1 VQLTSSYICFIPLT
15 FLTVFMFSSIDSSL
29 STESHLNRSSVS
41 QESPTVLFAGIADGT
56 PISIRSRFVG
66 ERLNLKTLEAAAPL
80 STNPLVVR
88 AGQDGCAVLFRY
100 GVAVLF
106 NLSSI
111 EEASLLERLKPF
123 ISEPATT
130 MVSEQIEAA
139 FEADTKERI
148 GNNVIWLRDR
158 SVERIQV
165 VADIFAKSV
174 ILEYYENQIAKL
186 FERIRPFADAIQ
198 NQGARRPKDRELL
211 RQIGGT
217 LLIQHKMVGIVEVG
231 EKPDP
236 LWERPDLERLYLRLE
251 DEYEL
256 RERLLALER
265 KLALV
270 SRTAETALELMQHDS
285 SHRVEWYIVALIVV
299 EILLSVYELWIKKG

>member
-1 VQLTSSYICFIPLT
+1 MPLP
-15 FLTVFMFSSIDSSL
+15 
-29 STESHLNRSSVS
+29 TESSFKTEGYTDLDTASEASCL
-41 QESPTVLFAGIADGT
+41 TLFAGVGDGT

-66 ERLNLKTLEAAAPL
+66 ERLNLKTLETGAPL
-80 STNPLVVR
+80 SSNPLLIR
-88 AGQDGCAVLFRY
+88 AGSDGCAVLFRY
-100 GVAVLF
+100 GVVVLF
-106 NLSSI
+106 NLSPL
-111 EEASLLERLKPF
+111 EEADFLAQLQPF
-123 ISEPATT
+123 ISEPAQIL
-130 MVSEQIEAA
+130 VSEQIQVA
-139 FEADTKERI
+139 FELDAKERI
-148 GNNVIWLRDR
+148 GQNMIWLKDR
-158 SVERIQV
+158 SVERLQV

-198 NQGARRPKDRELL
+198 NQGARRPKDQELL

>member
-1 VQLTSSYICFIPLT
+1 MLSSSEPAGSISDGLDQINTSQAASLDLPPQPA
-15 FLTVFMFSSIDSSL
+15 SSPFF
-29 STESHLNRSSVS
+29 TNK
-41 QESPTVLFAGIADGT
+41 ADRT

-66 ERLNLKTLEAAAPL
+66 ERLSLKTLEASAPL
-80 STNPLVVR
+80 ATNPLTVK
-88 AGQDGCAVLFRY
+88 AGHHGCAILFRY
-100 GVAVLF
+100 GVVVLF
-106 NLSSI
+106 NLTSI
-111 EEASLLERLKPF
+111 EEASFLESLKPF
-123 ISEPATT
+123 ISEPAKSL
-130 MVSEQIEAA
+130 VLEQIKINFDLDE
-139 FEADTKERI
+139 KERLER
-148 GNNVIWLRDR
+148 NVLWLRDR
-158 SVERIQV
+158 SVERLQM

-174 ILEYYENQIAKL
+174 ILEYYENQIFSL

-198 NQGARRPKDRELL
+198 NQGARRPKDQELL

-231 EKPDP
+231 EKPDS

-265 KLALV
+265 KLQLV
-270 SRTAETALELMQHDS
+270 SHTAETALELMQHDS

>member
-1 VQLTSSYICFIPLT
+1 MLSPIESS
-15 FLTVFMFSSIDSSL
+15 FSAERQIK
-29 STESHLNRSSVS
+29 TEPVS
-41 QESPTVLFAGIADGT
+41 QALCNALFTGIADGT

-66 ERLNLKTLEAAAPL
+66 ERLNLRTLETAAPL
-80 STNPLVVR
+80 SSNPLMIR
-88 AGQDGCAVLFRY
+88 AGHDGCAVLFRY
-100 GVAVLF
+100 GVVVLF

-111 EEASLLERLKPF
+111 EEASFLEWLQPF
-123 ISEPATT
+123 ISEPAQTL
-130 MVSEQIEAA
+130 VSEQIEVA
-139 FEADTKERI
+139 FEADAKERV
-148 GNNVIWLRDR
+148 GLNVIWLKDR
-158 SVERIQV
+158 SVERLQV

-174 ILEYYENQIAKL
+174 ILEYYENQIARL
-186 FERIRPFADAIQ
+186 FERIQPFADAIQ

-299 EILLSVYELWIKKG
+299 EICISIYELWFRKG